1 MVRMVFQ
8 NVDCNE
14 KLSFNQPYPT
24 QTPRPKAKVRP
35 SATPAQE
42 RALRSTMPPLP
53 ASSTRSSRHKRRKIG
68 KQERW
73 KVRNHIAHY
82 QRFERTLSE
91 ICSHDANSQLVA
103 WGLKWI
109 SGDAEEWNDDV
120 VPPKPWRLDNPRKF
134 GGGCPTNDPDWEDW
148 IETLALSSSTW
159 GMAMEVDRLMPH
171 L

>member
-14 KLSFNQPYPT
+14 SLVFNKPYPT
-24 QTPRPKAKVRP
+24 QTPTRAKAKAKP
-35 SATPAQE
+35 SAISAEE
-42 RALRSTMPPLP
+42 RASRSARTPLP
-53 ASSTRSSRHKRRKIG
+53 ASSTKSSRHKRRKIG

-82 QRFERTLSE
+82 QRFERVLSE
-91 ICSHDANSQLVA
+91 IRSHEANSQLVA
-103 WGLKWI
+103 WGVKWI

-134 GGGCPTNDPDWEDW
+134 GGGCPTKDPDYDEWIDPANESEDSPC
-148 IETLALSSSTW
+148 ES
-159 GMAMEVDRLMPH
+159 
-171 L
+171 